1 VTRVVVDA
9 GTTILAWPDMTA
21 IAARLADAIELDVR
35 PDVVVGILR
44 GGMVPAI
51 QLAHL
56 LELRNVRALDFTHT
70 CADGVNA
77 AKAPRPV
84 LRNPGS
90 LGDLSGMDVL
100 LVDDVAGTGETI
112 MASRSLLNAIGAT
125 RVRTAVCVLNEVNW
139 QRHSGQD
146 SGGPDLED
154 VLTYVGAVHH
164 GWVVFPWEK
173 P

>member
-1 VTRVVVDA
+1 MRVAVDA
-9 GTTILAWPDMTA
+9 EATIFAWPDMTA
-21 IAARLADAIELDVR
+21 ITARLAGAIESDAR
-35 PDVVVGILR
+35 PDVVVGVLR

-56 LELRNVRALDFTHT
+56 LELRSVRALDFTHT

-77 AKAPRPV
+77 AKALRPM

-90 LGDLSGMDVL
+90 LGDLNGMDVL

-112 MASRSLLNAIGAT
+112 MASRRLLNTVGAA
-125 RVRTAVCVLNEVNW
+125 RVRTAVCVLNEANW

-146 SGGPDLED
+146 SGGLHPED
-154 VLTYVGAVHH
+154 VLTYVGAVYH